1 MAQANEPEATA
12 PFFSLMA
19 LSEEERDEQWML
31 GCVTTDHALASR
43 GTSCWFPTW
52 CFCEKALL

>member
-19 LSEEERDEQWML
+19 LSDEERDEQWTL
-31 GCVTTDHALASR
+31 GCVTTDHAPASL
-43 GTSCWFPTW
+43 WD
-52 CFCEKALL
+52 KLLVPHLVLL